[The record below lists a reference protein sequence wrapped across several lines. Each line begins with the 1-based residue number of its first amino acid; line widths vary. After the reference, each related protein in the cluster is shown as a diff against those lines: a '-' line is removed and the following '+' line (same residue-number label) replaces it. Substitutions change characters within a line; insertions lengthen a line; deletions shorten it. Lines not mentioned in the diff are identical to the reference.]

1 METVTL
7 RGEDFKTIHNT
18 LCELRDLVRRMEQSM
33 IKTSEFDR
41 IIEGF
46 QMGLKDA
53 YAQDEGAFDRKM
65 DYYEGFKHE
74 NKLVAV
80 WSIYDVEEHGFLFDH
95 PWQGANVLVY
105 KDHWGEPTTASI
117 EGPTWGDLYRA
128 ADKAI
133 RDSGDHHHVFI
144 EGFGK
149 YATDNSMLTLTT
161 GS

>member
-18 LCELRDLVRRMEQSM
+18 LCDLRNLVDRMERSM
-33 IKTSEFDR
+33 IKTEEFDR

-53 YAQDEGAFDRKM
+53 YAQDTGTFEAKYA
-65 DYYEGFKHE
+65 YYNDFKAQ
-74 NKLVAV
+74 NGLDAI
-80 WSIYDVEEHGFLFDH
+80 WSLYDVGIGEFFNLH
-95 PWQGANVLVY
+95 PWQGASILVY
-105 KDHWGEPTTASI
+105 QGKTTKI
-117 EGPTWGDLYRA
+117 KGPTWGDLYIA

-133 RDSGDHHHVFI
+133 ASSGDDHHCFI
-144 EGFGK
+144 EAFGK
-149 YATDNSMLTLTT
+149 YATDNSMLELTT

>member
-18 LCELRDLVRRMEQSM
+18 LCDLRNLVQRMERSM
-33 IKTSEFDR
+33 IKVEEFDR

-53 YAQDEGAFDRKM
+53 YEQDNGTFEAKYAYYNDFKAQNGLDAI
-65 DYYEGFKHE
+65 
-74 NKLVAV
+74 
-80 WSIYDVEEHGFLFDH
+80 WSNYDVGIGGFFNLH
-95 PWQGANVLVY
+95 PWQGASVLVY
-105 KDHWGEPTTASI
+105 HNTTAKI
-117 EGPTWGDLYRA
+117 KGPTWGDLYIA

-133 RDSGDHHHVFI
+133 ASSGDDHHCFI

-149 YATDNSMLTLTT
+149 YATDNSMLELYT